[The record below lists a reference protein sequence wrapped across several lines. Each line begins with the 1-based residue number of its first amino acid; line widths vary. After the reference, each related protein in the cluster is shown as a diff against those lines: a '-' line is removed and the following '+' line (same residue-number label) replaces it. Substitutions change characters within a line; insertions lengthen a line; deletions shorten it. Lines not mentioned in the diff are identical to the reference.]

1 MSDWKPYV
9 DALHVSDGGR
19 QMNAMLDKLDEKQ
32 RAKQFAASVGRVAA
46 ALEPSQ
52 RELLEMV
59 VFERMTFAEIMRE
72 LGISK
77 STLSERIS
85 TLEKKVEKSFGKTRT
100 APPVL
105 G

>member
-32 RAKQFAASVGRVAA
+32 RAKRFAARVGRVVA

-72 LGISK
+72 TGWSEPD
-77 STLSERIS
+77 LSQRLTRI
-85 TLEKKVEKSFGKTRT
+85 EKRVRRLFEADR
-100 APPVL
+100 
-105 G
+105 

>member
-19 QMNAMLDKLDEKQ
+19 QMNAMLDKLDEKA
-32 RAKQFAASVGRVAA
+32 RAKRFAARVGRVAA

-59 VFERMTFAEIMRE
+59 VFERKSRAEIMAE
-72 LGISK
+72 LGIAER
-77 STLSERIS
+77 TLRQRVHD
-85 TLEKKVEKSFGKTRT
+85 LEKKIQKSLGNIRRP
-100 APPVL
+100 PPVL